1 MSFVQKEREST
12 LGATSY
18 MLSPLD
24 RDYGEWFGMTSF
36 AFGSFPIAILVYD
49 NMREPQGFFKV
60 TWLSYGITWLF
71 YPSFALLG
79 YFSFGEGVSQVIY
92 FDFTAASVWRHLS
105 LVSIVVILAFS
116 YVLQMMPVFAF
127 AQTHCQRPG
136 SPFRALHYSVVRFA
150 ITALGVLIAWL
161 MPDVIS
167 IIDTFGAVTGVIS
180 GMIFPAVLFLK
191 VNTRKGFLMLA
202 WPVLLIAFGV
212 VGTVR

>member
-71 YPSFALLG
+71 YTSFALLG

-92 FDFTAASVWRHLS
+92 FDFPAASHWRHVS
-105 LVSIVVILAFS
+105 LVSIVVILAFA
-116 YVLQMMPVFAF
+116 QM
-127 AQTHCQRPG
+127 HCQRPT
-136 SPFRALHYSVVRFA
+136 SPFRVLHYSVIRFA
-150 ITALGVLIAWL
+150 LVALGVFIAWL
-161 MPDVIS
+161 MPNVIS